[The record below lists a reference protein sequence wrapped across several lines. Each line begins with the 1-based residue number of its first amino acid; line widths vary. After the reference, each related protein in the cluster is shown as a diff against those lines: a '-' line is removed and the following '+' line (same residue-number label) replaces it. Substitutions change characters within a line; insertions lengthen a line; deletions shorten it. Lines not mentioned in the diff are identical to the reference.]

1 MITQPLNAHV
11 VLQPLGL
18 YVTQRHATCQ
28 FTLNTYDLVR
38 RTQAVAY
45 CLFKSI
51 PEKIIAL
58 IATNSLKTGC
68 GDTIKP
74 ASYVEYVKRMQ
85 PCTTVDREIFT

>member
-1 MITQPLNAHV
+1 MITLPFNAHV
-11 VLQPLGL
+11 VLQPMGS
-18 YVTQRHATCQ
+18 YVTHAKTCNTSLHIQ
-28 FTLNTYDLVR
+28 YCMTYDLVT

-68 GDTIKP
+68 GDTLNQLVMW
-74 ASYVEYVKRMQ
+74 SM
-85 PCTTVDREIFT
+85 